1 MSKDQ
6 KGQEKEGVIPQ
17 EHISSS
23 FKKQQKTKEINWEIV
38 LIIFSGKPF
47 YKSNNKFQFKSVLDK
62 DKRGLSLLS
71 KFSWILIVK
80 NKFFTNSFFEKD

>member
-23 FKKQQKTKEINWEIV
+23 FKKQQKTKEIN
-38 LIIFSGKPF
+38 
-47 YKSNNKFQFKSVLDK
+47 
-62 DKRGLSLLS
+62 
-71 KFSWILIVK
+71 
-80 NKFFTNSFFEKD
+80 